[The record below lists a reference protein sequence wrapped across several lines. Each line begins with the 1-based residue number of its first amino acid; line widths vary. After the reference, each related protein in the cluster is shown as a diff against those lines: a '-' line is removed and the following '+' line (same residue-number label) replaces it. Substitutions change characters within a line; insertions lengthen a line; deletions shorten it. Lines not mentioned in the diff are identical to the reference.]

1 MMAAVR
7 GHYNGSQIV
16 LDENMGLDIGQE
28 VIITVLNMPAKVK
41 QNGVDL
47 RKYMGRGKKMFHSDP
62 QDYVKELRADDR
74 I

>member
-16 LDENMGLDIGQE
+16 MDENMGLDIGQE

-41 QNGVDL
+41 QIG
-47 RKYMGRGKKMFHSDP
+47 GK
-62 QDYVKELRADDR
+62 
-74 I
+74 

>member
-16 LDENMGLDIGQE
+16 MDENMGLDIGQE

-47 RKYMGRGKKMFHSDP
+47 RKYMG
-62 QDYVKELRADDR
+62 
-74 I
+74 